1 MFLQF
6 SALSKGFCYCI
17 LLLHLAHTPYT
28 HALYYIIVFDFVI
41 VFVIVI
47 AYWVNGK
54 PCTI

>member
-6 SALSKGFCYCI
+6 SALSKGFCYCT
-17 LLLHLAHTPYT
+17 LMLHIAYI